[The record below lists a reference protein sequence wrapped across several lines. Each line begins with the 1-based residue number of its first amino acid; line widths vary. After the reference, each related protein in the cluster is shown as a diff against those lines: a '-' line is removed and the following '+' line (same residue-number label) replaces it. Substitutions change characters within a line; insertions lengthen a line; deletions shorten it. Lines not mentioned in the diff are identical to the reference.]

1 MRLLVSPTS
10 ATPPP
15 DLNAGPLLDPRL
27 PSSYGFT
34 TRMFDSKTYQVS
46 GVNGLGQTNTTQT
59 AESIAATG
67 ATLTVS
73 MLVLFGTIT
82 GPVGAVIAG
91 VIGIA
96 LAIASTFKG
105 CGATCT
111 QASNY
116 ANQVEPLLNQN
127 LQAYLSSPI
136 RTVSMQAA
144 ALNNYNTAIASLEQA
159 CGQAA
164 LGKAGVNCI
173 DERVN
178 ASSCQWKAQ
187 AGGWV
192 QNADGTCTY
201 TPWGASGSG
210 SSCWNWV
217 IGYHNPIAND
227 PCVQP
232 DSVLLSST
240 TSTTSAGTTDT
251 STSSLTNLLNGS
263 SSNLLSST
271 VTVGALNIPT
281 WVLLAGGAA
290 LLLLVK

>member
-1 MRLLVSPTS
+1 MR
-10 ATPPP
+10 
-15 DLNAGPLLDPRL
+15 
-27 PSSYGFT
+27 
-34 TRMFDSKTYQVS
+34 
-46 GVNGLGQTNTTQT
+46 GLGQASTTQT

-67 ATLTVS
+67 ATLTTS
-73 MLVLFGTIT
+73 ILVLLGTIT

-105 CGATCT
+105 CGATCVD
-111 QASNY
+111 ASNY
-116 ANQVEPLLNQN
+116 ANQVEPILNQN
-127 LQAYLSSPI
+127 LQTYLSSPI

-144 ALNNYNTAIASLEQA
+144 AINNYNTAIASLEQA

-164 LGKAGVNCI
+164 LGSAGQNCI

-201 TPWGASGSG
+201 TPWGANGSG

-217 IGYHNPIAND
+217 IGYLDPIQND

-232 DSVLLSST
+232 DSVL
-240 TSTTSAGTTDT
+240 TSNTSSAGTTDT

-263 SSNLLSST
+263 SSDLLSST

-281 WVLLAGGAA
+281 ILLLAGGAA